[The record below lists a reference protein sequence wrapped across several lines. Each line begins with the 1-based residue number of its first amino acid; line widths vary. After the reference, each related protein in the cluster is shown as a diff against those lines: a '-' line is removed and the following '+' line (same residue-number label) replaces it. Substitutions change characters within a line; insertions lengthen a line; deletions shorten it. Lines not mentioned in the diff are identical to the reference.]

1 MTPEGPGRASSRKD
15 EDGDEDEES
24 SAARPRS
31 ISPRVKATR
40 RLWASTTSSRVD
52 WARRGSE
59 GVKPEDGVVEDVD
72 GEVGEWKVAPL
83 RRDMLVLRR
92 VDVVAVRRGEG
103 VTTGEGERRGWRVD
117 MIINNEDWLAGYLE
131 ATGIS

>member
-1 MTPEGPGRASSRKD
+1 M
-15 EDGDEDEES
+15 
-24 SAARPRS
+24 
-31 ISPRVKATR
+31 SPRVKATR

-59 GVKPEDGVVEDVD
+59 GVKAEDEVAEEEDVD
-72 GEVGEWKVAPL
+72 VGEWKVAPL

-92 VDVVAVRRGEG
+92 VDVVAVRPGEG

-131 ATGIS
+131 GTGD

>member
-1 MTPEGPGRASSRKD
+1 
-15 EDGDEDEES
+15 
-24 SAARPRS
+24 
-31 ISPRVKATR
+31 
-40 RLWASTTSSRVD
+40 
-52 WARRGSE
+52 
-59 GVKPEDGVVEDVD
+59 VKPEDGVVEDVD

-117 MIINNEDWLAGYLE
+117 MIINNEDWLAGDLE